1 MITGTSAVS
10 LHDSTKEIGD
20 IATLFLVNFSK
31 TEVPVDTVM
40 KDFTP
45 TCPGTAGERQ
55 DVINNRN
62 GFVITSWSVQPPQV
76 TVGFGADK
84 VPVDCGKGTWYDA
97 SHSWIAY
104 GSRVARDV
112 HAQWMLS
119 AVSGIGMVRNWNS
132 PGPVM
137 PQVYDGVYMEYADT
151 LTHWDFTRWTPDLV
165 VIALGTTV
173 VALSIGIPAAF
184 GLVRRHFRG
193 KGSLVAVFMSPIIV
207 PYIITAIAIYFLFA
221 RLGLIGNPLGLLIAH
236 TLLAVP
242 KVVVIVAAAL
252 KGFDRTLERA
262 SMSLG
267 AGPWVTFYRVTYP
280 GIRPAVMAAALFSF
294 LTSFDELILS
304 MFITG
309 PTAVT
314 LPKLM
319 WDAVRLEMDPTI
331 AAASSL
337 LIGIAVFLVG
347 TMEVLRRQA
356 AIRVPMS

>member
-1 MITGTSAVS
+1 MRTILYA
-10 LHDSTKEIGD
+10 
-20 IATLFLVNFSK
+20 IAGVTLIFLVLPIFIVIPLSFSASPYL
-31 TEVPVDTVM
+31 EFPPAGFSFQWYARYFASARWM
-40 KDFTP
+40 AA
-45 TCPGTAGERQ
+45 TA
-55 DVINNRN
+55 
-62 GFVITSWSVQPPQV
+62 
-76 TVGFGADK
+76 
-84 VPVDCGKGTWYDA
+84 
-97 SHSWIAY
+97 
-104 GSRVARDV
+104 
-112 HAQWMLS
+112 LS
-119 AVSGIGMVRNWNS
+119 A
-132 PGPVM
+132 
-137 PQVYDGVYMEYADT
+137 E
-151 LTHWDFTRWTPDLV
+151 
-165 VIALGTTV
+165 IALGTTAF
-173 VALSIGIPAAF
+173 ALALGIPAAF
-184 GLVRRHFRG
+184 GLVRRQFRG
-193 KGSLVAVFMSPIIV
+193 KGALVAFFMSPIIV

-221 RLGLIGNPLGLLIAH
+221 RLGLIGSSLGLLIAH

-267 AGPWVTFYRVTYP
+267 AGPWVTFCRVTYP

-337 LIGIAVFLVG
+337 LIGVAVFLVG

>member
-1 MITGTSAVS
+1 MRTILYAIAGVTLIFLVLPIFIVLPLSFSASPYLEFPPAGFS
-10 LHDSTKEIGD
+10 LQWYARYFASAKWMA
-20 IATLFLVNFSK
+20 ATL
-31 TEVPVDTVM
+31 
-40 KDFTP
+40 
-45 TCPGTAGERQ
+45 
-55 DVINNRN
+55 
-62 GFVITSWSVQPPQV
+62 
-76 TVGFGADK
+76 
-84 VPVDCGKGTWYDA
+84 
-97 SHSWIAY
+97 
-104 GSRVARDV
+104 
-112 HAQWMLS
+112 LS
-119 AVSGIGMVRNWNS
+119 A
-132 PGPVM
+132 
-137 PQVYDGVYMEYADT
+137 E
-151 LTHWDFTRWTPDLV
+151 
-165 VIALGTTV
+165 IALGTTA
-173 VALSIGIPAAF
+173 VALALGIPAAF
-184 GLVRRHFRG
+184 GLVRRQFRG
-193 KGSLVAVFMSPIIV
+193 KGALVAFFMSPIIV
-207 PYIITAIAIYFLFA
+207 PYIITAIAMYFLFA
-221 RLGLIGNPLGLLIAH
+221 RLGLIGSPLGLLIAH

-267 AGPWVTFYRVTYP
+267 AGPWVTFRRVTYP

-337 LIGIAVFLVG
+337 LIGVAVFLVG
-347 TMEVLRRQA
+347 AMEVLRRQA

>member
-1 MITGTSAVS
+1 MRTALYAIAGVTLVFLVLPIFIVLPLSFSASPYLEFPPAGFS
-10 LHDSTKEIGD
+10 LQWYARYFASAKWMA
-20 IATLFLVNFSK
+20 ATL
-31 TEVPVDTVM
+31 
-40 KDFTP
+40 
-45 TCPGTAGERQ
+45 
-55 DVINNRN
+55 
-62 GFVITSWSVQPPQV
+62 
-76 TVGFGADK
+76 
-84 VPVDCGKGTWYDA
+84 
-97 SHSWIAY
+97 
-104 GSRVARDV
+104 
-112 HAQWMLS
+112 LS
-119 AVSGIGMVRNWNS
+119 A
-132 PGPVM
+132 
-137 PQVYDGVYMEYADT
+137 E
-151 LTHWDFTRWTPDLV
+151 
-165 VIALGTTV
+165 IALGTTAF
-173 VALSIGIPAAF
+173 ALALGIPAAF
-184 GLVRRHFRG
+184 GLVRRQFRG
-193 KGSLVAVFMSPIIV
+193 KGALVAFFMSPIIV

-221 RLGLIGNPLGLLIAH
+221 RLGLIGSPLGLLIAH

-280 GIRPAVMAAALFSF
+280 GIRPAVITAALFSF

-337 LIGIAVFLVG
+337 LIGVAVFIVG
-347 TMEVLRRQA
+347 TTEVLRRQA
-356 AIRVPMS
+356 AIRVPMN

>member
-1 MITGTSAVS
+1 MRTILYV
-10 LHDSTKEIGD
+10 
-20 IATLFLVNFSK
+20 IAGVTLIFLVLPICIVIPLSFSASPYL
-31 TEVPVDTVM
+31 EFPPAGFSLRWYARYFASARWM
-40 KDFTP
+40 AA
-45 TCPGTAGERQ
+45 TA
-55 DVINNRN
+55 
-62 GFVITSWSVQPPQV
+62 
-76 TVGFGADK
+76 
-84 VPVDCGKGTWYDA
+84 
-97 SHSWIAY
+97 
-104 GSRVARDV
+104 
-112 HAQWMLS
+112 LS
-119 AVSGIGMVRNWNS
+119 A
-132 PGPVM
+132 
-137 PQVYDGVYMEYADT
+137 E
-151 LTHWDFTRWTPDLV
+151 
-165 VIALGTTV
+165 IALGTTV

-193 KGSLVAVFMSPIIV
+193 KGSLVAFFMSPIIV
-207 PYIITAIAIYFLFA
+207 PYIITAIALYFLFA
-221 RLGLIGNPLGLLIAH
+221 RLGLVGSPLGLLAAH

-356 AIRVPMS
+356 AIRVPMG